1 MLTVPKRAW
10 ATCGI
15 TPAIRT
21 DEMFFFERKAA
32 AARTYGNF
40 SDQMTQ
46 SFRTVSHRSRTNEKR
61 MANDKRTVFRR
72 SNGER
77 GHIIVFPTR
86 CGQGDCLVCVGSR
99 LFVNLLPRKLSTPM
113 KPWCCRAHQHRLCYI
128 AGTMGFVGA
137 LADRWAGLKG
147 LELIFTDSYQLL
159 KWIHWLIQTSITRF
173 MQTKKC
179 RDHWT

>member
-99 LFVNLLPRKLSTPM
+99 LFVNLLPRKLSNPA
-113 KPWCCRAHQHRLCYI
+113 PFVLYSRSNGLCRRFGRSVSRH
-128 AGTMGFVGA
+128 
-137 LADRWAGLKG
+137 KG

-159 KWIHWLIQTSITRF
+159 K
-173 MQTKKC
+173 
-179 RDHWT
+179 